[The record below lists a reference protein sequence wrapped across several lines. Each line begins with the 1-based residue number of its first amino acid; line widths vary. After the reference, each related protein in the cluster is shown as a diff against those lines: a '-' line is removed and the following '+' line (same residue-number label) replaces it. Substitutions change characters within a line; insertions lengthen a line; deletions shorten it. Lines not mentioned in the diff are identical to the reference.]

1 MSKSQVALV
10 KGEDILLYSG
20 RYLRY
25 THPGLHR
32 ILHHEDRT
40 GDDCVDHSIGVADR
54 SDTDIA
60 LWMAGAGAWADQLG
74 EDPGDRISGGRG
86 RIGEDID
93 QMTLN

>member
-20 RYLRY
+20 GYLRH

-40 GDDCVDHSIGVADR
+40 GDDRLDHCFGADDR
-54 SDTDIA
+54 SDAGSA
-60 LWMAGAGAWADQLG
+60 LRVARPGA
-74 EDPGDRISGGRG
+74 
-86 RIGEDID
+86 
-93 QMTLN
+93 